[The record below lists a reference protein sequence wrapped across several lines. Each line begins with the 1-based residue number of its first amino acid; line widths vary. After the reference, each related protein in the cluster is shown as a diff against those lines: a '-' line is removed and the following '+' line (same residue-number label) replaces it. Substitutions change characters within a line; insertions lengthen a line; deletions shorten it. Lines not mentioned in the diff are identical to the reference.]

1 MVKIIG
7 IYFGINKRF
16 IYTCL
21 IKQTSTTVAMKSY
34 STFLL
39 SFGLLLLSYSGATAQ
54 SVINVQYRPDR
65 GLSDPELPDPRYAGA
80 VEVNELKEKVQI
92 LTDAYSRLVEQHNI
106 QADRLHALERLV
118 RMTGPPP
125 AKTLPNSVISI
136 RKL

>member
-1 MVKIIG
+1 
-7 IYFGINKRF
+7 
-16 IYTCL
+16 
-21 IKQTSTTVAMKSY
+21 MKSY